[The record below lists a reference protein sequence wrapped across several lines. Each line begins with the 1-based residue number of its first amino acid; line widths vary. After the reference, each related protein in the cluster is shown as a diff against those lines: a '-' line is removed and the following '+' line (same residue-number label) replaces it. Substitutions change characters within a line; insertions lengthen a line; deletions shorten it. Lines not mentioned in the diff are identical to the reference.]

1 MNEYLDESW
10 RDGKLLC
17 KRNGPMFRRG
27 PRFARFRE
35 AGTPRAFLTFFFY
48 PRGLR
53 GSRIES
59 ARLVF
64 GRILELGPDS

>member
-1 MNEYLDESW
+1 
-10 RDGKLLC
+10 
-17 KRNGPMFRRG
+17 MFRRG
-27 PRFARFRE
+27 ARFARFRE